1 MEYDDRLSPGM
12 QEFIESVGIYFEHL
26 EMPRIAGRILGL
38 LLVAH
43 RPLTL
48 DDMAATLRV
57 SRGSASTNI
66 RLTVQAGVAELVGF
80 PGDRH
85 DYYRLADDAWE
96 HHMGRGIK
104 LTIALRRIVEEGLAA
119 LDTGD
124 DAARARLSDLH
135 DFCDFSLG
143 ELDAMRA
150 RWREHHRARVAAAT
164 RPASPID
171 PGAGASATAR

>member
-1 MEYDDRLSPGM
+1 MEHDDRLSPGM
-12 QEFIESVGIYFEHL
+12 QQFIESLGVYFEHL

-38 LLVAH
+38 LLVAD

-48 DDMAATLRV
+48 DDMAASLRV

-66 RLTVQAGVAELVGF
+66 RLAVQAGVAELVGF

-96 HHMGRGIK
+96 HNIRRGIK
-104 LTIALRRIVEEGLAA
+104 LTTMLRRIVEEGLAA
-119 LDTGD
+119 LEPD
-124 DAARARLSDLH
+124 DCAARARLADLH

-143 ELDAMRA
+143 ELAAMLA
-150 RWREHHRARVAAAT
+150 RWREHHQARAAT
-164 RPASPID
+164 RTRPAPPFD
-171 PGAGASATAR
+171 PGRGASAR